1 MAEFVED
8 VCRNYSEIRIGRN
21 RRNNATYML
30 LELHDEK
37 HKRTLY
43 VELSHDGTYWNV
55 NSGGIFKRSYTDK
68 NDIAWPEPTV
78 GSSANTNTTE
88 VRRAVATFELVFF
101 SPTLDRIAVNAANTA
116 ESIAINI
123 HITNFLNESFFPC
136 QR

>member
-1 MAEFVED
+1 
-8 VCRNYSEIRIGRN
+8 
-21 RRNNATYML
+21 ML
-30 LELHDEK
+30 LELHDER

-88 VRRAVATFELVFF
+88 VAD
-101 SPTLDRIAVNAANTA
+101 SPAEAA
-116 ESIAINI
+116 EVDMDDYKLKINVVKA
-123 HITNFLNESFFPC
+123 
-136 QR
+136 